1 MQICCISKI
10 NTLIWIY
17 ALLFFL
23 VALVYSAAGFGGG
36 SMYLAILAQ
45 SAMGVEA
52 VRMSALSCNAIVTA
66 NGTWHF
72 HKANWIVWRG
82 VLALLL
88 CSVPP
93 CIYTSSLHVEE
104 RTYFLILGVALV
116 AVAAVMVVRHERTEV
131 LTVRPLQWWMYPLS
145 FMIGALSGLTGIG
158 GGIYLAPFLYLT
170 KWGSPKQI
178 AGASSVFILV
188 NSIAGLITQIVVNGW
203 QVQTEMW
210 PLLVAVV
217 VGGLLGSKWSSAR
230 FSHRIVRYITIVII
244 LIAAA
249 RILIKYV

>member
-1 MQICCISKI
+1 MQICNHSKI

-17 ALLFFL
+17 AFLFFL

-36 SMYLAILAQ
+36 SMYLAILSQ
-45 SAMGVEA
+45 SAMGAEA

-66 NGTWHF
+66 NGTWQF
-72 HKANWIVWRG
+72 HRANWIVWRG

-93 CIYTSSLHVEE
+93 CIYVSTLHFDEHVYFISLA
-104 RTYFLILGVALV
+104 VALLI
-116 AVAAVMVVRHERTEV
+116 AAAVMMIRYERTEV
-131 LTVRPLQWWMYPLS
+131 LTVRPLQWWMFPLA
-145 FMIGALSGLTGIG
+145 FVIGGVSGLTGIG

-178 AGASSVFILV
+178 AGASSVFILI
-188 NSIAGLITQIVVNGW
+188 NSLAGLSAQVAVNGW
-203 QVQTEMW
+203 QPEAEVW
-210 PLLVAVV
+210 PLMVAVLI
-217 VGGLLGSKWSSAR
+217 GGLLGSQWSSAR

-244 LIAAA
+244 IVAAI
-249 RILIKYV
+249 RILLKYL